1 LSPPVDIPVW
11 VQLYPKTTSPFDP
24 YRTLAGSVTVCAQ
37 AGLGEAYERLRR
49 WASKGKRAA
58 QLETVSEPGQGER
71 NDLTSPNDC
80 AKLSKNAESNLRAIN
95 RAPEIVADLYRDGLI
110 NQVDAAREAK
120 RPR

>member
-1 LSPPVDIPVW
+1 LLYTSTTFDCAVHTALS
-11 VQLYPKTTSPFDP
+11 SFDRICLP
-24 YRTLAGSVTVCAQ
+24 
-37 AGLGEAYERLRR
+37 LGEAYERLRR